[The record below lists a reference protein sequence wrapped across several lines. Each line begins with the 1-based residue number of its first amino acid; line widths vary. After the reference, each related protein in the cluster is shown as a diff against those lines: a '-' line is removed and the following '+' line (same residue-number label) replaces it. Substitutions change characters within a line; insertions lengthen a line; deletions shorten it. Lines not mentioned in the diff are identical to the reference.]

1 MNDNEYCKRLYE
13 ESEKYLT
20 IPENKRYEAHFEHK
34 DLVKRLKKLKEER
47 KKEIVT
53 SPYKLAKV
61 LIRNYE
67 ISKST
72 RVKTKNK
79 IEFKNNHKIIRINT
93 NKILPT
99 IKEFRIKIE
108 KKANTGRNSY
118 ENIKNHRF
126 VPYLASLNKK

>member
-20 IPENKRYEAHFEHK
+20 IPENKRYEAHFEQK